1 MPFGINQEIAKKTV
15 CMLEKSIKSDKIKA
29 KMNLDLDKI
38 AREFILNFL
47 IEYYPS
53 GTSILGQDYLELL
66 ERLSIV
72 LKDLHQRI
80 IVTSE

>member
-1 MPFGINQEIAKKTV
+1 MPCGINNELAKKTV
-15 CMLEKSIKSDKIKA
+15 HLLEKSMKSNEIKA
-29 KMNLDLDKI
+29 KLNLDLDGI

-53 GTSILGQDYLELL
+53 GTSINGQDYLELL